1 MYNIYIDMTMRK
13 TLFLL
18 FAGLT
23 LAATAQTV
31 ETTKA
36 DAKDTATCDQLCR
49 QQTRPGRRTAKA
61 VKACRAGQAGSMAF
75 MKNLSEAD
83 RTTVKSLMED
93 YRKECKAARD
103 KVCALKPAKDAKPT
117 EKEMDA
123 LVNARMD
130 CRMAVLKLQEKYYDK
145 LRKILTP
152 GQASTLLGMNGKGA
166 KRPNNMHVHKG
177 NCNRQGHHACG
188 RTARCP
194 HGMM

>member
-1 MYNIYIDMTMRK
+1 MTMRK

-36 DAKDTATCDQLCR
+36 DAKETATCDQLCR
-49 QQTRPGRRTAKA
+49 QQARPGRHAAKA
-61 VKACRAGQAGSMAF
+61 VKAHRADKARKMAF

-83 RTTVKSLMED
+83 RATVKSLMED

-103 KVCALKPAKDAKPT
+103 KVRALKPAKDAKPT

-130 CRMAVLKLQEKYYDK
+130 CRMAVLKLQEKYYGK
-145 LRKILTP
+145 LRKTLTP
-152 GQASTLLGMNGKGA
+152 HQASTVLGMNGKEMKHHKAMNG
-166 KRPNNMHVHKG
+166 HKG
-177 NCNRQGHHACG
+177 NGNRQGHHACG
-188 RTARCP
+188 RPARCP